1 MKNIRRDLRAGD
13 LNHFGL
19 NKENFRHWKWRYVCS
34 KSSEFGVNFRLIQFM
49 LSIFGNHPLGSHPGR
64 DCLMKNFP
72 SFSLFLH
79 PWPACS
85 VSLSHYVS
93 KEESDTVGLLKTYQK
108 YSPELL
114 VMKAEY
120 NVVAL
125 SSWTW

>member
-1 MKNIRRDLRAGD
+1 M
-13 LNHFGL
+13 
-19 NKENFRHWKWRYVCS
+19 CS

-49 LSIFGNHPLGSHPGR
+49 LSIFGNHTLGSRPGR

-79 PWPACS
+79 RWPACS

-93 KEESDTVGLLKTYQK
+93 KEESDTVGLFKTYQK
-108 YSPELL
+108 YSPELI

-120 NVVAL
+120 DVVAL

>member
-1 MKNIRRDLRAGD
+1 
-13 LNHFGL
+13 
-19 NKENFRHWKWRYVCS
+19 
-34 KSSEFGVNFRLIQFM
+34 
-49 LSIFGNHPLGSHPGR
+49 
-64 DCLMKNFP
+64 
-72 SFSLFLH
+72 
-79 PWPACS
+79 
-85 VSLSHYVS
+85 VS